1 MITLSIDWEDFGQLF
16 GKYHHKVI
24 SEPVNGA
31 IERQT
36 DVILDM
42 LEETGNKATFFILG
56 MLARYRPQ
64 LVKKIVLRGH
74 EVGIHGQNHEVM
86 YSLSP
91 AAVRREL
98 EDAYKTVTDITGS
111 RVYGF
116 RAPFFSINKM
126 NLYVLEALADLG
138 LIYDSSIF
146 PVKLPRYG
154 IDKFSEKDALYK
166 LANGKEIVE
175 LPLTVYACCGK
186 KWPVS
191 GGGYIR
197 LMPSPLVNKIFN
209 DFHNKNIN
217 TTVYMHPYEFDPEP
231 INVSANYPRDV
242 SVSNLKVHVQN
253 FRWNLFRGSVSFKI
267 KRLLTQFKFNTC
279 LERAIYVK
287 DNSDSPRLL
296 GQ

>member
-24 SEPVNGA
+24 SNPVNGA

-36 DVILDM
+36 DVVLDM

-56 MLARYRPQ
+56 MLARYRPH
-64 LVKKIVLRGH
+64 LVRKIASRGH
-74 EVGIHGQNHEVM
+74 EIGIHGQNHEAM

-91 AAVRREL
+91 AAVRKEL

-111 RVYGF
+111 KVYGF
-116 RAPFFSINKM
+116 RAPFFSINKI

-175 LPLTVYACCGK
+175 LPLTVYECCGK

-197 LMPSPLVNKIFN
+197 LMPGPLVNKIFN

-217 TTVYMHPYEFDPEP
+217 ATVYMHPYEFDPEP
-231 INVSANYPRDV
+231 INVSANYPREV
-242 SVSNLKVHVQN
+242 SASKLKVRAQN
-253 FRWNLFRGSVSFKI
+253 LRWNLFRGSVSFKI
-267 KRLLTQFKFNTC
+267 KRLLTQFKFSTC